1 MPIQRLFIANRGEAA
16 VRIARTCR
24 RLGVESVGAV
34 EPGDR
39 GSLHTRVVD
48 ATAEV
53 TSYLSA
59 AAVVDA
65 AVASSA
71 DAVHPGW
78 GFLAEQPA
86 LAEAVLDAGLE
97 WVGPPPAAMRLA
109 GDKLEAK
116 RAAAS
121 VGLPT
126 LRSGTAAEVGLP
138 LMIKAAAGGGG
149 RGMRV
154 VREPAELDEALE
166 SARREALAGSTP
178 MPLTASRTTSKV
190 SGDEMIS
197 HAPPSS
203 LISSAPASSATLS
216 NCSSSALS
224 FSTMT

>member
-24 RLGVESVGAV
+24 RLGVESVGVV

-48 ATAEV
+48 A
-53 TSYLSA
+53 

-65 AVASSA
+65 AVASRA

-78 GFLAEQPA
+78 GFLAEQPE
-86 LAEAVLDAGLE
+86 LAEAVLGAGLE

-116 RAAAS
+116 RVAAS

-126 LRSGTAAEVGLP
+126 LRSGTAAEV
-138 LMIKAAAGGGG
+138 
-149 RGMRV
+149 
-154 VREPAELDEALE
+154 
-166 SARREALAGSTP
+166 
-178 MPLTASRTTSKV
+178 
-190 SGDEMIS
+190 
-197 HAPPSS
+197 
-203 LISSAPASSATLS
+203 
-216 NCSSSALS
+216 
-224 FSTMT
+224 